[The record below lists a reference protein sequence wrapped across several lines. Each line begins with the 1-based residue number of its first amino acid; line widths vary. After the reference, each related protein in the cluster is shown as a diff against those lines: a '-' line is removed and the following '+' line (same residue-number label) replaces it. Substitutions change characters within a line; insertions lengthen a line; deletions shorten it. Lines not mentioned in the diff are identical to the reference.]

1 MLIDTAWLQNTT
13 SALIGTIVGAAI
25 AFVLQNR
32 RDKER
37 QKAIGAAIAW
47 ELSRIQDTL
56 FHIRFFLRFPNYS
69 DERKTTTLAIDKLE
83 LKSETKRIY
92 ENSLLEICQLSPE
105 MQNSIFSLYE
115 SIKHINVNADG
126 LIEMFSNITNKKTGA
141 DEDDI
146 RWFLVS
152 WNLYV
157 ENLEKTILLIDDYL
171 KKFGSNVKR
180 EPYRI
185 QMQSMIKEKFGDLS
199 ISVDNHIEKLKSQ
212 GFFKNKT

>member
-92 ENSLLEICQLSPE
+92 ENSPRA
-105 MQNSIFSLYE
+105 M
-115 SIKHINVNADG
+115 
-126 LIEMFSNITNKKTGA
+126 
-141 DEDDI
+141 
-146 RWFLVS
+146 
-152 WNLYV
+152 
-157 ENLEKTILLIDDYL
+157 
-171 KKFGSNVKR
+171 
-180 EPYRI
+180 
-185 QMQSMIKEKFGDLS
+185 
-199 ISVDNHIEKLKSQ
+199 
-212 GFFKNKT
+212 